1 MTAMKVKKP
10 TPEEI
15 FRAEKWGIWTKEPSE
30 FPWFY
35 DEKETCYILEGEA
48 EISDEQG
55 NKISIKKGDWVEF
68 EQGLEATWKILKSIK
83 KKYMFGE

>member
-1 MTAMKVKKP
+1 MNVKKP
-10 TPEEI
+10 TREEI
-15 FRAEKWGIWTKEPSE
+15 LRAGKWGTWTKEPSE

-48 EISDEQG
+48 EITDEQG

-68 EQGLEATWKILKSIK
+68 EQGLEVTWKILKSIK
-83 KKYMFGE
+83 KKYVFGE